1 MDDPKINVRGARS
14 GDESAFLDMW
24 KDFVGAIP
32 GEPGNHA
39 MGELNW
45 ARAMDPAH
53 ALQCIIASD
62 GNKGPI
68 GFALFLAFP
77 FTWSRGDVCYLQDI
91 YVSAQSRGR
100 GAAHAMIVHL
110 QRLGEEAGWFKIFW
124 MTQRDNFAAQRLYEK
139 VAKRM
144 DYFRYDLDISEP

>member
-1 MDDPKINVRGARS
+1 MNDPKINVRGARS

-91 YVSAQSRGR
+91 YVAASSRGQGVAR
-100 GAAHAMIVHL
+100 AMIAQL
-110 QRLGEEAGWFKIFW
+110 SEIGREAGWFKIFW
-124 MTQRDNFAAQRLYEK
+124 MTTPDNHVAQRLYEK

-144 DYFRYDLDISEP
+144 DYLRYDLNLGDP